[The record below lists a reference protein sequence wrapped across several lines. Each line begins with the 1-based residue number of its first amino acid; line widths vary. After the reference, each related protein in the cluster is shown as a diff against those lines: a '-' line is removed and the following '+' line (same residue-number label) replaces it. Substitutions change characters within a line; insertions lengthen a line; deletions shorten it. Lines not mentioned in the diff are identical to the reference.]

1 MEEQLTFREYG
12 VQVIRERLIKMLAHM
27 RGVRRGED
35 IEAVHDMRVASRR
48 LRAALNVFKSVFV
61 SQEFLRFEREIKAI
75 TDALANARDLD
86 VMILTL
92 EEMKQSLP
100 KMQQGGV
107 DSFIDIK
114 KDERMKCQ
122 RDVIRAFDHLENRD
136 LVGWFEEIARGD
148 HANSFVSELSGDSHT
163 REESGGE
170 PC

>member
-1 MEEQLTFREYG
+1 MEDSLTFREYG
-12 VQVIRERLIKMLAHM
+12 IQVIRERLIKMLSYM

-48 LRAALNVFKSVFV
+48 LRSALSVFKSVFA
-61 SQEFLRFEREIKAI
+61 SQEFMRFEREIKAI

-92 EEMKQSLP
+92 EELQQSLP
-100 KMQQGGV
+100 SMQRNGV
-107 DSFIDIK
+107 ESFIEIK

-136 LVGWFEEIARGD
+136 LVGWFEHIASGD
-148 HANSFVSELSGDSHT
+148 HAHSVFADDPSAT
-163 REESGGE
+163 EESE
-170 PC
+170 VAPC